1 MKSRN
6 AKLIVNHSGG
16 TASKSGKTY
25 RVNLPNCWMEELG
38 LDENS
43 RELNLSFDGEK
54 VIIKPDKNFNSYLK
68 PYKGHKLIR
77 LDYYNFDVL
86 QTTIAADY
94 TEKKV
99 RIKNHTDDIIHLAFG
114 ANKRPAWQAYQLFLE
129 ERCIPKKR
137 AGLNEYLDTI
147 GVDKY
152 EPLEIIKKTKGRM
165 AEDHQWIE
173 VSEL

>member
-25 RVNLPNCWMEELG
+25 RVNLPNSWIEELG
-38 LDENS
+38 LGENS
-43 RELNLSFDGEK
+43 RELNLNFDGEK
-54 VIIKPDKNFNSYLK
+54 VIIKPDKDFSSYLK
-68 PYKGHKLIR
+68 PSKGHKLIK
-77 LDYYNFDVL
+77 LDY
-86 QTTIAADY
+86 
-94 TEKKV
+94 
-99 RIKNHTDDIIHLAFG
+99 LAFG
-114 ANKRPAWQAYQLFLE
+114 ANKHPAWHTYQFFLE
-129 ERCIPKKR
+129 ERCISKKR
-137 AGLNEYLDTI
+137 AGLSEYLDTI
-147 GVDKY
+147 GVDEY